1 MPTTNEKARRYKTI
15 GRTCYAANIMYL
27 FLHAF
32 YLVLFLVAK
41 IYVMAYVVAGIIALY
56 LLFFLLI
63 KFKKYFIYA
72 LSVGNEFFAFIIL
85 ATLMLGFSTGF
96 HFFLIGFCVVSFF
109 ATYFSTNKNIK
120 GSFLWVG
127 LSMAIYL
134 TLYFVTKFNKP
145 YYEVDAWLELTLF
158 TTHAVIVFLIISGF
172 LSIFLRYALSL
183 EKKIISESRTD
194 ELTQISNR
202 YGLYDF
208 FDAEKDKSTKV
219 LALFDIDDFKVINDT
234 CGHAAGDIVLKRVAE
249 IAAQSLED
257 AFVCRYGG
265 EEFVAVLD
273 DKPQKPALDRL
284 EEFRKVIETEE
295 MEYEGRKIH
304 LTITI
309 GAAKYMNG
317 LELDRWVELADQ
329 KMYNGKK
336 AGKNRTII

>member
-1 MPTTNEKARRYKTI
+1 
-15 GRTCYAANIMYL
+15 MYL

-41 IYVMAYVVAGIIALY
+41 IYIMVYVVAGIIALY

-63 KFKKYFIYA
+63 KFKKYLIYA

-109 ATYFSTNKNIK
+109 TTYFSTKKNIK

-172 LSIFLRYALSL
+172 LSIFLRYAFSL

-208 FDAEKDKSTKV
+208 FDSEKDKSTQV

-249 IAAQSLED
+249 VATQSLGD

-273 DKPQKPALDRL
+273 DKPQNPALDRL

-295 MEYEGRKIH
+295 MEYEGQKIH

-317 LELDRWVELADQ
+317 LKLDRWVELADQ

-336 AGKNRTII
+336 AGKNKTII